1 MNFFSLDDSSYHLLR
16 MKTGNEILYN
26 KSEHRPYGVIISV
39 GKVDYYVPM
48 KHDLNVTSKP
58 FLDTAVY
65 LIPSQ
70 TLNYPYGGFDFQHVL
85 PIKDDAYSFTLNN
98 QLVANDQ
105 RTLAT
110 NMQNQI
116 ASKLEKY
123 VENYKYYQ
131 RGENLELVDG
141 PYLQFR
147 IITKKI
153 WWNYRM
159 N

>member
-1 MNFFSLDDSSYHLLR
+1 MQNLMNFFSLDDSSYHLLR

-85 PIKDDAYSFTLNN
+85 PIKDGAYSG
-98 QLVANDQ
+98 V
-105 RTLAT
+105 
-110 NMQNQI
+110 
-116 ASKLEKY
+116 
-123 VENYKYYQ
+123 
-131 RGENLELVDG
+131 
-141 PYLQFR
+141 
-147 IITKKI
+147 
-153 WWNYRM
+153 
-159 N
+159 